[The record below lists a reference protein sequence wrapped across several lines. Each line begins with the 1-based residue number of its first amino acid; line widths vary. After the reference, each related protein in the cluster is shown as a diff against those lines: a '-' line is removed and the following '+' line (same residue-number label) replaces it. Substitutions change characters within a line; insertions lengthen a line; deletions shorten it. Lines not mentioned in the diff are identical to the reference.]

1 MSMPETT
8 TIHATDTSVA
18 EVVVATETDATSTP
32 SVLRGYYELTKP
44 GISQMVA
51 LSTLA
56 GYYLAVPGS
65 VLTYM
70 SDMSN
75 AVHLVAT
82 MAGTLAISSG
92 SCAINHVLEREDDAR
107 MKRTATR
114 PIPSGVIS
122 PVAATVFGVALTL
135 GGAAL
140 LWTINPLTFLLAI
153 ITWVSYIA
161 IYTPMKKRS
170 SLAVLVGGI
179 PGALPFAGGWTAV
192 QGTLDAPA
200 IALFAILFFWQLPHF
215 YALSWMYRADYR
227 TAGFV
232 LRSLRDEAHTTLG
245 RQMVLTSALTMV
257 AALVP
262 TLLGTTGWLYGAGSL
277 LLGGWLV
284 FESIRFLK
292 SGEHSAA
299 RRVLLT
305 SYAVLMGVF
314 VLMFLDKA

>member
-1 MSMPETT
+1 MAMNEHDIAVAPQP
-8 TIHATDTSVA
+8 HVA
-18 EVVVATETDATSTP
+18 EENVVVAAP
-32 SVLRGYYELTKP
+32 SLLKGYYELTKP

-56 GYYLAVPGS
+56 GYYLAVQGN
-65 VLTYM
+65 VVTYM
-70 SDMSN
+70 SDVTN
-75 AVHLVAT
+75 AVHLLTT

-92 SCAINHVLEREDDAR
+92 SCAINHVLERNDDAR

-114 PIPSGVIS
+114 PIPSGLIS
-122 PVAATVFGVALTL
+122 PTAATVFGAALTL
-135 GGAAL
+135 GGASL
-140 LWTINPLTFLLAI
+140 LWTINSLTFILAI
-153 ITWVSYIA
+153 VTWVSYIA
-161 IYTPMKKRS
+161 VYTPMKKRS

-192 QGTLDAPA
+192 QGTLDPVA

-215 YALSWMYRADYR
+215 YALSWMYRSDYR

-232 LRSLRDEAHTTLG
+232 LRSLRDEAHITLG
-245 RQMVLTSALTMV
+245 RQMVLTSALTML
-257 AALVP
+257 AAVVP
-262 TLLGTTGWLYGAGSL
+262 TLLGATGWLYGAGSL
-277 LLGGWLV
+277 LLGAWLV
-284 FESIRFLK
+284 VESVRFLK
-292 SGEHSAA
+292 TGEHSAA